1 MRHRVAH
8 RKLGRTSS
16 HRRALLRNLCT
27 SLIVH
32 ERIITTLQKAK
43 ELRPFAEK
51 AITLGRRGSHANT
64 EPAAAVHARRT
75 AADYF
80 IGGHAERKQRAFR
93 KASLQIEPATGGV
106 QALDK
111 LFDEIGPRF
120 ADRNGGYTRIIKLGY
135 RKGDGAEIALI
146 ELIGSEVAPTTVKEE
161 KSAAKGD
168 KKAKGKDKG
177 EEKVD
182 KKAKGKGAKETT
194 KEEEKPAKKTR
205 AKATAKNE
213 EEPRSEEK
221 PAAKRRKKKETEE
234 S

>member
-27 SLIVH
+27 SLIVN
-32 ERIITTLQKAK
+32 ERLITTLPKAK

-51 AITLGRRGSHANT
+51 AITLGRYGSNSQAS
-64 EPAAAVHARRT
+64 PADVVHARRT

-80 IGGHAERKQRAFR
+80 IGGHAEQKTRAYK

-106 QALDK
+106 AALDK
-111 LFDEIGPRF
+111 LFDSIGPRF
-120 ADRNGGYTRIIKLGY
+120 ADRNGGYTRIIKLGF

-146 ELIGSEVAPTTVKEE
+146 ELIGSEVVPTKVKEE
-161 KSAAKGD
+161 KPAKGGKKADKAADKATD
-168 KKAKGKDKG
+168 KKAKGKT
-177 EEKVD
+177 EEKPE
-182 KKAKGKGAKETT
+182 KKAKAKAASK
-194 KEEEKPAKKTR
+194 KEEPKVEEAPAKKRT
-205 AKATAKNE
+205 
-213 EEPRSEEK
+213 
-221 PAAKRRKKKETEE
+221 RKKKDSEE